1 MKVHQHTV
9 QAKCT
14 RVLEIDT
21 QQFIKYVESG
31 RIIQIMKEK
40 YPQQIE
46 LIERELEPLYS

>member
-1 MKVHQHTV
+1 MYESI
-9 QAKCT
+9 
-14 RVLEIDT
+14 RIDT
-21 QQFIKYVESG
+21 QKFREYVESG